1 MCGEAETLLQS
12 LGTAG
17 FSAGTVL
24 VLGGTAEQGIVAH
37 ICKPSTHRSGK
48 GLQKKKKKGNWAKG
62 VRRRKMKITYESFI
76 LALRI

>member
-48 GLQKKKKKGNWAKG
+48 GLQKKKKK
-62 VRRRKMKITYESFI
+62 RKLGKRGEKKEDEDNVWVIYI
-76 LALRI
+76 GP

>member
-17 FSAGTVL
+17 FSACTVL

-37 ICKPSTHRSGK
+37 ICKPKHSQEWERAAE
-48 GLQKKKKKGNWAKG
+48 KKKKGNWAKG
-62 VRRRKMKITYESFI
+62 VRRRKMKIMYESFI

>member
-1 MCGEAETLLQS
+1 MWGEAETLLQS

-48 GLQKKKKKGNWAKG
+48 GLQKKKK
-62 VRRRKMKITYESFI
+62 RKLGKRGEKKEDEDNVWVIYI
-76 LALRI
+76 GP